1 MINHPA
7 RRQFAPGADAALLE
21 SFTPGLGLIRPELRE
36 LLDPWDP
43 DIEYVLDSLGL
54 MKLAGCEV
62 EDPDVFAM
70 AIEAGHRRAA
80 REHDD
85 PVGRAKQRRAYEA
98 RVAES
103 NARFAAQRES
113 KAQVYYARLGNRV
126 KIGFSFDVKRR
137 MISIQPEELMA
148 TEPGGIQKEAKRH
161 AEFADLRVAG
171 EWFRYEGRLV
181 DHIAVL
187 KQLKS

>member
-1 MINHPA
+1 MINHPT

-21 SFTPGLGLIRPELRE
+21 SFTPGLRRIRPELRE

-43 DIEYVLDSLGL
+43 DVEYVLDSLEL

-62 EDPDVFAM
+62 DDPDVFAM

-85 PVGRAKQRRAYEA
+85 PVGRAKQRREYEA
-98 RVAES
+98 RVAET
-103 NARFAAQRES
+103 NARIAAQQEL

-126 KIGFSFDVKRR
+126 KIGYSLDVQRR
-137 MISIQPEELMA
+137 MGHIQPEELLVV
-148 TEPGGIQKEAKRH
+148 EPGGIRREAERH
-161 AEFADLRVAG
+161 AEFADLRVVG
-171 EWFRYEGRLV
+171 EWFRYEGRLA
-181 DHIAVL
+181 DHIAALRQPKV
-187 KQLKS
+187 